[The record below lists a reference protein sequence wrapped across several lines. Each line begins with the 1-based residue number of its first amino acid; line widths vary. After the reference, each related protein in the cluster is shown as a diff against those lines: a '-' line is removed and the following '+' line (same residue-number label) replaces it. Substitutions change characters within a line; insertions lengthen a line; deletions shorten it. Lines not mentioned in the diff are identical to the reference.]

1 MSDERF
7 VFYPT
12 SNYIKD
18 RETDHTYFC
27 NNKNVCKLL
36 NELNDMNNQLVCQR
50 DAYKRAYEEVKEVM
64 RKYNIYSNEKL
75 DQVLMN
81 ERTW

>member
-27 NNKNVCKLL
+27 NNRNVCKLL
-36 NELNDMNNQLVCQR
+36 NELNEKANHNAERYIREVNENKELMKVLR
-50 DAYKRAYEEVKEVM
+50 SYSIFDAK
-64 RKYNIYSNEKL
+64 KL
-75 DQVLMN
+75 DQVLLN